1 MDTIAPRRL
10 RPYSVTM
17 RPEILYPLFA
27 PVTSLPGIGPRMA
40 RPLARLAGEKVVDLL
55 WHLPANLIDRRPG
68 PDIAAATAN
77 GRGDGDYVTLIL
89 DIREH
94 RRGGGRRS
102 PYRILARDG
111 QDVPVTLVFFHAR
124 PAYLQQRFPEGA
136 KLAVSGRLERFG
148 EDWQITHPDRVVP
161 AAKRDDIAIV
171 EAVYPVTAGLHQAG
185 LRKAIRAALSL
196 VPPMPEW
203 QDRAWLNKQ
212 GWMPFADSLRAAHN
226 PRSSA
231 DLDPQNPA
239 HRRLAYDELLAEQL
253 TLQIARR
260 KWRHLPGRI
269 VPSGGRLY
277 QGLRKSLPYA
287 LTGDQQRALEEIA
300 ADMGSGQRML
310 RLLQGDVGCG
320 KTVIAA
326 LAAAMTADA
335 GAQVALMA
343 PTEILARQHLQT
355 LQTLFN
361 GLPCRIALLTGKL
374 PKGEREAIRRQMENG
389 EVDIVIG
396 THALFQKD
404 IAFADLGLLI
414 VDEQHRFGVAQRLQL
429 AEKSRSGGAHTLVM
443 TATPI
448 PRTLALTAYG
458 DMDISRIRE
467 KPPGRTPV
475 TTSTVPRD
483 RIDEVIAAIGRKM
496 AAGEQIYWV
505 CPLIEEEKDTP
516 PAENAGERE
525 MAAATARFEALRRH
539 FAAEGTRIGLLH
551 GRMKSEEKEEIL
563 TAFAVG
569 KIGCLVATTVVE
581 VGIDVANA
589 TVIVIEQAE
598 RFGLA
603 QLHQLRGRVGRGHK
617 PGHCILLYTPPLS
630 ETARARLKTMRE
642 TDDGFLIAE
651 RDLQIRGAGEVL
663 GTRQSGMPEFR
674 LADPAED
681 GDLIEAAH
689 DDARLILERDGE
701 LQSERGRALRLLL
714 YLFEQDNAIR
724 TLRSG

>member
-1 MDTIAPRRL
+1 
-10 RPYSVTM
+10 M

-27 PVTSLPGIGPRMA
+27 PVTSLPGIGARMA

-55 WHLPANLIDRRPG
+55 WHLPINLIDRRPG
-68 PDIAAATAN
+68 PDIAAAAAQCQN
-77 GRGDGDYVTLIL
+77 ADHHVTLLL
-89 DIREH
+89 DILEH
-94 RRGGGRRS
+94 RRGASKRS
-102 PYRILARDG
+102 PYRILAHDRQG
-111 QDVPVTLVFFHAR
+111 VPVTLVFFHAR
-124 PAYLQQRFPEGA
+124 PAYLLQRFPEGA

-148 EDWQITHPDRVVP
+148 EEWQITHPDRV
-161 AAKRDDIAIV
+161 ALAEKIDEIATI
-171 EAVYPVTAGLHQAG
+171 EAVYPITAGLHQTA
-185 LRKAIRAALSL
+185 LRKAIRAAISRI
-196 VPPMPEW
+196 PPMPEW
-203 QDRAWLNKQ
+203 QDHAWMDKQ
-212 GWMPFADSLRAAHN
+212 GWMSFADSLMAAHA
-226 PRSSA
+226 PRSAA
-231 DLDPQNPA
+231 DLAPQNPA
-239 HRRLAYDELLAEQL
+239 RRRLAYDEVLAEQL

-269 VPSGGRLY
+269 VPTGGRLY
-277 QGLRKSLPYA
+277 KGLYNALPYA

-320 KTVIAA
+320 KTVVAA

-355 LQTLFN
+355 LQSLFN
-361 GLPCRIALLTGKL
+361 ELPCRIALLTGKL
-374 PKGEREAIRRQMENG
+374 PKGERETIRRQAENG
-389 EVDIVIG
+389 EVDILIG

-429 AEKSRSGGAHTLVM
+429 AAKSRGGRAHTLVM

-467 KPPGRTPV
+467 KPPGRTPI

-505 CPLIEEEKDTP
+505 CPLIEEEEDTP
-516 PAENAGERE
+516 PAEGDSARE
-525 MAAATARFEALRRH
+525 VAAATARFEALKRR
-539 FAAEGTRIGLLH
+539 FTAEGVRIGLLH
-551 GRMKSEEKEEIL
+551 GRMKSEEKEDIL
-563 TAFAVG
+563 SAFAEG
-569 KIGCLVATTVVE
+569 RIGCLVATTVVE

-642 TDDGFLIAE
+642 TDDGFQIAE

-674 LADPAED
+674 LANLAEN

-689 DDARLILERDGE
+689 DDARLILERDSE

-714 YLFEQDNAIR
+714 YLFEQDNAIM

>member
-1 MDTIAPRRL
+1 
-10 RPYSVTM
+10 
-17 RPEILYPLFA
+17 
-27 PVTSLPGIGPRMA
+27 
-40 RPLARLAGEKVVDLL
+40 
-55 WHLPANLIDRRPG
+55 
-68 PDIAAATAN
+68 
-77 GRGDGDYVTLIL
+77 
-89 DIREH
+89 
-94 RRGGGRRS
+94 
-102 PYRILARDG
+102 
-111 QDVPVTLVFFHAR
+111 
-124 PAYLQQRFPEGA
+124 
-136 KLAVSGRLERFG
+136 
-148 EDWQITHPDRVVP
+148 
-161 AAKRDDIAIV
+161 
-171 EAVYPVTAGLHQAG
+171 
-185 LRKAIRAALSL
+185 
-196 VPPMPEW
+196 
-203 QDRAWLNKQ
+203 
-212 GWMPFADSLRAAHN
+212 
-226 PRSSA
+226 
-231 DLDPQNPA
+231 
-239 HRRLAYDELLAEQL
+239 
-253 TLQIARR
+253 
-260 KWRHLPGRI
+260 
-269 VPSGGRLY
+269 
-277 QGLRKSLPYA
+277 
-287 LTGDQQRALEEIA
+287 
-300 ADMGSGQRML
+300 
-310 RLLQGDVGCG
+310 
-320 KTVIAA
+320 
-326 LAAAMTADA
+326 
-335 GAQVALMA
+335 MA